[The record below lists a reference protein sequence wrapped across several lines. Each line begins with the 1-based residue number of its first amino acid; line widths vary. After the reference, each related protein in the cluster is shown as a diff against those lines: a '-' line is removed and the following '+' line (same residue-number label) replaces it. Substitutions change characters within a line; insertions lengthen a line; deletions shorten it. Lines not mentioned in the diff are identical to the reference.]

1 MQRVVWIGILIFS
14 VAGILAA
21 NQILFTDFE
30 GFKVGASIDK
40 QNGWSATNPSWDQQ
54 IVSMGTGGNTVWRVS
69 NAVTSGSFSDMPFA
83 PRLGG
88 IPADTATNPTNN
100 SPGAFAGE
108 SSTGTSLR
116 QFFASFSFLS
126 ATAIPQPGARITVS
140 ADNGSG
146 ARQSFIALEDT
157 GDPIRKIEVS
167 TLDVDINGNT
177 GSPVVIASGL
187 SYTDWHTVSWHVH
200 FEDGPNNDQVY
211 YFVDYRQV
219 HIGPSWEQF
228 YRNFQAAFHPLGV

>member
-1 MQRVVWIGILIFS
+1 MQRVAWIGILIFS

-54 IVSMGTGGNTVWRVS
+54 IVSIGTGGNTVWRVS
-69 NAVTSGSFSDMPFA
+69 NAVTSGSFGDMPFA

-88 IPADTATNPTNN
+88 IPADTATNPTND

-146 ARQSFIALEDT
+146 ARQSFIAVEDT
-157 GDPIRKIEVS
+157 GSGIEVS
-167 TLDVDINGNT
+167 TLDVDISGDM
-177 GSPVVIASGL
+177 GPPIVI
-187 SYTDWHTVSWHVH
+187 
-200 FEDGPNNDQVY
+200 
-211 YFVDYRQV
+211 
-219 HIGPSWEQF
+219 
-228 YRNFQAAFHPLGV
+228 